1 MTIRPHGLKSGHWKR
16 LALLASSC
24 FLLPLLMPSFGLL
37 RYGVLYFL
45 FAGILLCGEAFP
57 LLSSFGSRRS
67 RGETLLVSLLLI
79 LIFFVHWNE
88 WFALHVS
95 GSSWLSYLLTG
106 IVALVFLAGA
116 SPFLSSLLHRMMNA
130 PDQSDASHSSAMH
143 INLPLSRRDIVV
155 SILMALLVMTFCCC
169 FSPLYSTNTWC
180 SPACYHTVGK
190 SLWSGLLPYRDLYE
204 HKGPLVYA
212 LYSLATL
219 ISYKS
224 FLGMYLLSLPFAF
237 FFFYFS
243 RKALHVLVNR
253 SIDPWFA
260 IVGIG
265 IYCATCYFCGGSV
278 EELLLPFLAYAL
290 YVGVICLGGRNAD
303 NVVFQAGADATR
315 RVPTNRQSF
324 FLGLGVAECL
334 GGRNADKAVS
344 QSGADATRR
353 VPTNRQS
360 FFLGLGAAECLC
372 GRNADKAV
380 SQSGAD
386 ATRRVPTSRQSF
398 FLGLGVAV
406 VLWTKFNILAFYF
419 AYGLFFIFYSIR
431 HHQVRDFLRAL
442 LPAFFGF
449 LSVTLPVV
457 IFYVFNGALGD
468 LFQVYFHDNLFLY
481 MDAGDMMAVE
491 QVDGPIG
498 QLATIVGLNV
508 RDNALFFL
516 VILLAALWLGRKNAA
531 LSWLYVLT
539 FAFTALFIFIK
550 PDYYKYY
557 CFILAVFVPYCVL
570 PLSALAWPAGKGKM
584 LFLKG
589 AVVVLAVVLV
599 LTGSDNLWKMKLQ
612 KDDYI
617 QFRFA
622 RTIMKEPS
630 PTLLNYYCQDQGVFA
645 VTGIV
650 PTNRFYCDFNNSL
663 SDVHQ
668 EQDSIVSCRGVQFV
682 VSMIKFNFDG
692 YDVVDQ
698 AVCPVKGVTFYL
710 YKRKE

>member
-1 MTIRPHGLKSGHWKR
+1 MMTIRPHGLKSGHWKR

-57 LLSSFGSRRS
+57 LHSSFGSRRS

-116 SPFLSSLLHRMMNA
+116 SPFLSSLLHRMMDA

-265 IYCATCYFCGGSV
+265 IYCTTCYFCGGSV

-290 YVGVICLGGRNAD
+290 YVGVKCLGGRNAD

-315 RVPTNRQSF
+315 RVPTN
-324 FLGLGVAECL
+324 
-334 GGRNADKAVS
+334 
-344 QSGADATRR
+344 
-353 VPTNRQS
+353 
-360 FFLGLGAAECLC
+360 
-372 GRNADKAV
+372 
-380 SQSGAD
+380 
-386 ATRRVPTSRQSF
+386 RQSF

>member
-1 MTIRPHGLKSGHWKR
+1 MTINPYRLESGQSGQWKR
-16 LALLASSC
+16 LVVFVSSC

-37 RYGVLYFL
+37 RYGVLYML
-45 FAGILLCGEAFP
+45 FVATVVWGCTASHP
-57 LLSSFGSRRS
+57 LSVSFRRS
-67 RGETLLVSLLLI
+67 RRETFLVSLLLI
-79 LIFFVHWNE
+79 LLFFLHWHK
-88 WFALHVS
+88 WFIHQVVG
-95 GSSWLSYLLTG
+95 GSSWISYMLTG
-106 IVALVFLAGA
+106 IVALVFLAG
-116 SPFLSSLLHRMMNA
+116 STPFLSSLIDRMMCSSDGA
-130 PDQSDASHSSAMH
+130 DASQSSVLHSNTS
-143 INLPLSRRDIVV
+143 LSRRDIVV

-219 ISYKS
+219 ISYKA
-224 FLGMYLLSLPFAF
+224 FFGMYLLSLPFAF

-265 IYCATCYFCGGSV
+265 IYCTTCYFCGGSV
-278 EELLLPFLAYAL
+278 EELMLPFLAYAL
-290 YVGVICLGGRNAD
+290 YVGVKCLGGRNAD

-324 FLGLGVAECL
+324 FLGLGAAECL
-334 GGRNADKAVS
+334 GGRNTDKAVS

-353 VPTNRQS
+353 VPTN
-360 FFLGLGAAECLC
+360 
-372 GRNADKAV
+372 
-380 SQSGAD
+380 
-386 ATRRVPTSRQSF
+386 RQSF

-431 HHQVRDFLRAL
+431 HHQVRDFLRVL

-491 QVDGPIG
+491 KVDGPIG